1 MAMVWVE
8 DMLACS
14 GVANEGDA
22 NSVSLNSSAWD
33 LPTCTPP
40 AHPYHIP
47 WCWMCCFGR
56 YLDRGGFQKWPCFF
70 LERNKN
76 KIPPPTVRDNSGSWE
91 IPAKKSQKK
100 PSRFSILE
108 NGAGGANQKIL
119 NHHLKHSQAA
129 AERGLHREPTEPW
142 CLGNRNGEKPFT
154 RDAREMLH
162 GLVAPAPAWAGLQGR
177 LRAAGW
183 NRILWDGS

>member
-1 MAMVWVE
+1 MAVLWVE

-33 LPTCTPP
+33 LPTCMPP

-70 LERNKN
+70 GEQNKN
-76 KIPPPTVRDNSGSWE
+76 KKFHPPTVRDNSGSWE
-91 IPAKKSQKK
+91 IPEKKKK
-100 PSRFSILE
+100 PEETIE
-108 NGAGGANQKIL
+108 VQ
-119 NHHLKHSQAA
+119 HLGKRCW
-129 AERGLHREPTEPW
+129 RG
-142 CLGNRNGEKPFT
+142 KPK
-154 RDAREMLH
+154 D
-162 GLVAPAPAWAGLQGR
+162 PKP
-177 LRAAGW
+177 
-183 NRILWDGS
+183 